1 MRGCMNAFGG
11 SEYLARRWAR
21 SRVHL
26 VQGLDSDKASMLYRP
41 YVFVYRWVRCVRAD
55 EWKVFRLRPR
65 LSAEQQGRTE

>member
-1 MRGCMNAFGG
+1 MH
-11 SEYLARRWAR
+11 SEAR
-21 SRVHL
+21 SIWPVDGRLHGCIL

-65 LSAEQQGRTE
+65 LSAEQQGGTE